1 MMNMSK
7 HQNFK
12 TDMSLVLR
20 LKFHIPGSSLI
31 TFAIETHHGV
41 LSIENTMLVRSQKK
55 SSSYTDNYSENKC
68 NYTTSTDHQLNA

>member
-12 TDMSLVLR
+12 TDMSLILR
-20 LKFHIPGSSLI
+20 LKFHIP
-31 TFAIETHHGV
+31 V
-41 LSIENTMLVRSQKK
+41 ENTMLVRSQKK

-68 NYTTSTDHQLNA
+68 NYTASTDHQLNTW